1 MVNSG
6 GTITGVLDFDA
17 IDFRAGGTLTNGRG
31 GLVSGGSQ
39 GVVISG
45 TGVVTN
51 AGSIGG
57 GFDGVRF
64 YSDGT
69 LTNAATGIISGE
81 DGVSGDKG
89 STVTNS
95 GAIIGTFLG
104 VYVSAGVIS
113 NRAGATITG
122 GVYGV
127 AVSNGGT
134 IINAGTVVV
143 TGTSG
148 STYSSAAAATYRGG
162 TLTNLAGGAIEG
174 GRYGFVALG
183 SGNVTITD
191 AGTISGSQYAVKFDG
206 TGSGTLILDPG
217 AVLVGKVGHGT
228 SATASLVLASAASTG
243 TITGLGTQFL
253 GFKTVTE
260 NTGAKWVATGA
271 NSLGGTTALTIDG
284 TFTDTGSLV
293 ASGKVTVG
301 GTLSTSGTGTVQL
314 SNGVTLLKKSV
325 LTAASTGSIEIGAI
339 GGVAKGVV
347 TVDAGATLVGAGTIR
362 NTVVDKGS
370 IDAKGG
376 TLTLTGSI
384 SGTGAVS
391 ITSNAVLSIGGSA
404 GVTGLTFLAGGHETA
419 SFGAPT
425 LVSATF
431 SGFAA
436 TDTIDLLGF
445 TASKLAFAGHTLTV
459 HGSGGSVAHLNFAGT
474 YKTAQFAFGTD
485 HHGGTNITFV

>member
-1 MVNSG
+1 M
-6 GTITGVLDFDA
+6 
-17 IDFRAGGTLTNGRG
+17 
-31 GLVSGGSQ
+31 SGGSQ

-45 TGVVTN
+45 AGVVTN

-69 LTNAATGIISGE
+69 LTNAATGTISGE

-89 STVTNS
+89 SAVTNS
-95 GAIIGTFLG
+95 GAIIGTFAG
-104 VYVSAGVIS
+104 VYIFAGVIS

-122 GVYGV
+122 GAYGV
-127 AVSNGGT
+127 AVGDGGT
-134 IINAGTVVV
+134 IINAGTVAV

-148 STYSSAAAATYRGG
+148 PTYSSGAATYRGG
-162 TLTNLAGGAIEG
+162 TLTNLAGGEIKG

-271 NSLGGTTALTIDG
+271 NRLGGTTALTIDG
-284 TFTDTGSLV
+284 TFTDTGSFV

-301 GTLSTSGTGTVQL
+301 GTLATSGTGTVQL

-325 LTAASTGSIEIGAI
+325 LTAASTGSIEVGAI
-339 GGVAKGVV
+339 GGAAKGVV

-376 TLTLTGSI
+376 TLTIAGSI

-425 LVSATF
+425 LVSSTL

-474 YKTAQFAFGTD
+474 YKTAQFAFGPD